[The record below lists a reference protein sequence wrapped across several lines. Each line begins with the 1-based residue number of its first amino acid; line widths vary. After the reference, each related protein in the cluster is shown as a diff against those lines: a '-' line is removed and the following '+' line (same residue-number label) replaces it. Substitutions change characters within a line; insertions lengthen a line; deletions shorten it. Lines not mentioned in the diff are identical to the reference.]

1 MKLEEGEI
9 IQSRYRLLSLKG
21 RGSFGEVWLAKDEQ
35 TDLDV
40 AVKVY
45 IALDDKGLEEFKAEY
60 KNSYSLNHPNLLH
73 AYYFDVVD
81 RQPFLVM
88 PYCPDSAES
97 LVGNADEKTL
107 LRFIRDVASGLEY
120 LHARD
125 IIHRDIKPDNILV
138 NQEGNFVITDF
149 GVSSKMKS
157 TLRRNSTRA
166 MAGADV
172 AGTIGYM
179 APELFSRNPDAV
191 KATDI
196 WALGATVFE
205 MASGEMPFFG
215 QGGALLLRGADIPEL
230 RGEWSEGFRSLVDA
244 CLAKET
250 WDRPTAARLVE
261 MADSLLKGRPVAFK
275 EPSRL
280 VDTSATVRNS
290 TAEPQVAPVAPV
302 VSPDNKPAPST
313 NAVVGKV
320 KVDKNNSAWY
330 YVAAAIILISVFG
343 LVMTRKSATDSDGSQ
358 KAKVEQ
364 PTPEAKVNL
373 PSGNK
378 AYYGTVFMKKDGSRV
393 RIKRIEFNFD
403 SGIGKSYYSDKPLD
417 LRFVEKKV
425 GGPYVY
431 LKIQE
436 SNPDM
441 TIVSKLG
448 EKITSI
454 YEGFYSPKDKTIA
467 GKGQNWHGEEF
478 TFIFSPG
485 KAPWTEEETTQKI
498 ESSIEKKVASPV
510 NEEVETATVK
520 ERRKAETVSPK
531 PNTTVITSSAKISRT
546 SIDIKVGETYQLA
559 VSGGSGSAHWV
570 SEGETIA
577 TVGDNGL
584 VTGIKAGTTKV
595 SVMYDGIILSCS
607 VVVKQGSN
615 TVPSPSSSSTDRT
628 IYSKEAT
635 IKVGERVSA
644 QLSEG
649 KVDEWEVNQNISQYV
664 SATSNGTL
672 AALKAGR
679 VSIWGYIGGS
689 PKLFKLTIVGSGTY
703 VPQDRAPY
711 QVSSRDFTMYV
722 GDVITAKIVDGDIT
736 SWEIAD
742 RDKTYVLADGNRLC
756 AKKAGSVMVWGYVGS
771 SPKHFNIT
779 IKSR

>member
-1 MKLEEGEI
+1 MKLGSGEI
-9 IQSRYRLLSLKG
+9 IQSRYKLVSLKG

-45 IALDDKGLEEFKAEY
+45 IALDDRGLEEFKAEY

-196 WALGATVFE
+196 WALGATIFE
-205 MASGEMPFFG
+205 MAAGEMPFFG
-215 QGGALLLRGADIPEL
+215 QGGAMLLRGADIPEL
-230 RGEWSEGFRSLVDA
+230 RGEWSEGFRNIVDA

-250 WDRPTAARLVE
+250 WDRPTASRLVE
-261 MADSLLKGRPVAFK
+261 MADSLLKGRSVAFK

-290 TAEPQVAPVAPV
+290 TAEPQVAPV

-498 ESSIEKKVASPV
+498 ESSIEKKDASPV
-510 NEEVETATVK
+510 KEAVKTAPVQ
-520 ERRKAETVSPK
+520 ERRKAETVTPK

-546 SIDIKVGETYQLA
+546 SIEIKVGETYQLA

-577 TVGDNGL
+577 TVSDNGL
-584 VTGIKAGTTKV
+584 VTGIKAGSTKV

-607 VVVKQGSN
+607 VVVKHGAN
-615 TVPSPSSSSTDRT
+615 IVPSPSSSSTDRT

-664 SATSNGTL
+664 SATSDGTL
-672 AALKAGR
+672 TALKAGR
-679 VSIWGYIGGS
+679 VGIWGYIGGS
-689 PKLFKLTIVGSGTY
+689 PKLFKLTIVGGGTY

-711 QVSSRDFTMYV
+711 QVSSKDFTMYV

-736 SWEIAD
+736 SWEITD
-742 RDKTYVLADGNRLC
+742 IDKTYVVADGNRLR

-771 SPKHFNIT
+771 SPKRFNIT

>member
-1 MKLEEGEI
+1 MQLSQDVI
-9 IQSRYRLLSLKG
+9 IQSRYRLVSLKG

-45 IALDDKGLEEFKAEY
+45 IALDDRGLEEFKAEY
-60 KNSYSLNHPNLLH
+60 KNSFMLNHPNLLH

-97 LVGNADEKTL
+97 LVGNTDEKTL

-138 NQEGNFVITDF
+138 NQEGNFVVTDF

-230 RGEWSEGFRSLVDA
+230 RGEWSEGFRNLVDA

-275 EPSRL
+275 GPSRL
-280 VDTSATVRNS
+280 VDTFATVRNS
-290 TAEPQVAPVAPV
+290 TAEPQVAPV

-478 TFIFSPG
+478 TFIFSQG
-485 KAPWTEEETTQKI
+485 KAPWIEEETPEKVEPST
-498 ESSIEKKVASPV
+498 EKKDASPV
-510 NEEVETATVK
+510 KEAVKTATVQ
-520 ERRKAETVSPK
+520 ERRESEKVAPK

-546 SIDIKVGETYQLA
+546 SIEIKVGETYQLA

-570 SEGETIA
+570 SEGESIA
-577 TVGDNGL
+577 TVNDSGL

-628 IYSKEAT
+628 IYSKETT

-649 KVDEWEVNQNISQYV
+649 KVDEWEVNQNVSQYV

-672 AALKAGR
+672 TALKAGR
-679 VSIWGYIGGS
+679 VGIWGYIGGS

-711 QVSSRDFTMYV
+711 QVSSKDFTMYI
-722 GDVITAKIVDGDIT
+722 GDVITAKIVDGDIA
-736 SWEIAD
+736 SWEIAE
-742 RDKTYVLADGNRLC
+742 RDKTYVVADGNRLC

-771 SPKHFNIT
+771 SPKRFNIT
-779 IKSR
+779 IK

>member
-1 MKLEEGEI
+1 MKLETGEI
-9 IQSRYRLLSLKG
+9 IQSRYRLVSLKG
-21 RGSFGEVWLAKDEQ
+21 RGSFGVVWLAKDEQ

-97 LVGNADEKTL
+97 LVGNTDEKTL

-138 NQEGNFVITDF
+138 NQEGNFVVTDF

-179 APELFSRNPDAV
+179 GPELFSRNPDAV

-205 MASGEMPFFG
+205 MASGEMPFLG
-215 QGGALLLRGADIPEL
+215 QGGAMLLRGADIPEL
-230 RGEWSEGFRSLVDA
+230 RGEWSEGFRNIVDA
-244 CLAKET
+244 CLARDT
-250 WDRPTAARLVE
+250 WDRPTASRLVE
-261 MADSLLKGRPVAFK
+261 MADSLLNGRPVAESSTLPVKK
-275 EPSRL
+275 EPEPEVQPVYHPVQEAPKKHSLLKYLL
-280 VDTSATVRNS
+280 VAVIVAGSGGLLKVAMTPRN
-290 TAEPQVAPVAPV
+290 T
-302 VSPDNKPAPST
+302 
-313 NAVVGKV
+313 
-320 KVDKNNSAWY
+320 DKQEQKES
-330 YVAAAIILISVFG
+330 
-343 LVMTRKSATDSDGSQ
+343 SQ
-358 KAKVEQ
+358 LA
-364 PTPEAKVNL
+364 L
-373 PSGNK
+373 PSGSQLYHGEVTMASGK
-378 AYYGTVFMKKDGSRV
+378 ALK
-393 RIKRIEFNFD
+393 IKRLELNYDTFK
-403 SGIGKSYYSDKPLD
+403 GKSYYSDTPLD
-417 LRFVEKKV
+417 LDFDLTRVGTLVQLEITETNPNMTRQSVLGGKV
-425 GGPYVY
+425 TTIYDGTYH
-431 LKIQE
+431 
-436 SNPDM
+436 SNG
-441 TIVSKLG
+441 TIS
-448 EKITSI
+448 
-454 YEGFYSPKDKTIA
+454 
-467 GKGQNWHGEEF
+467 GKGRNWHGDEF
-478 TFIFSPG
+478 TFTFSPG

-498 ESSIEKKVASPV
+498 ESSTEKKDASPV
-510 NEEVETATVK
+510 KEEVITAIVQ
-520 ERRKAETVSPK
+520 ERRKAETVTPK

-546 SIDIKVGETYQLA
+546 SIEIKVGETYQLA
-559 VSGGSGSAHWV
+559 VSGGSGSADWV

-577 TVGDNGL
+577 TVSDNGL
-584 VTGIKAGTTKV
+584 VTGIKAGSTKV

-607 VVVKQGSN
+607 VVVKHGAN
-615 TVPSPSSSSTDRT
+615 IVPSPSSSSTDRT

-664 SATSNGTL
+664 SATSDGTL
-672 AALKAGR
+672 TALKAGR
-679 VSIWGYIGGS
+679 VGIWGYIGGS
-689 PKLFKLTIVGSGTY
+689 PKLFKLTIVGGGTY

-711 QVSSRDFTMYV
+711 QVSSKDFIMYV

-736 SWEIAD
+736 SWEITD
-742 RDKTYVLADGNRLC
+742 IDKTYVVAEGNRLR

-771 SPKHFNIT
+771 SPKRFNIT